1 VVNVIGPFDISVDGQ
16 KSIKVTTLENLFIH
30 HPDTL
35 LTPSLLASAP
45 NCQRRPL
52 VTALVRAPS
61 PPTPA
66 LVYGTVLHDVVQTC
80 LKEKR
85 WDAPWIEARVDTAL
99 SMAFGDLVRAGV
111 TLSVAKDEILR
122 RAAGV
127 ETFGERY
134 IGDEP
139 KVSASISCRLSA
151 HNYFTSLKLYC
162 PILAQPVGRQHS
174 LQSAHYTILRKIFGP
189 QLTVSEGSSTPQYRL
204 SLFATQGH
212 QLRTPPLSRS
222 RQVVPSQASN
232 TEPKP
237 CCIRS

>member
-1 VVNVIGPFDISVDGQ
+1 M
-16 KSIKVTTLENLFIH
+16 ENLLIH

-66 LVYGTVLHDVVQTC
+66 LVYGTVLHDVVQKC
-80 LKEKR
+80 LKEKS

-134 IGDEP
+134 IGDKP
-139 KVSASISCRLSA
+139 KVSTSISCGPFA
-151 HNYFTSLKLYC
+151 HIYSSSPKLYYL
-162 PILAQPVGRQHS
+162 ILAQPVERGLS
-174 LQSAHYTILRKIFGP
+174 LQSARCTISRKIFGP
-189 QLTVSEGSSTPQYRL
+189 QLTDSGESSTPQYKL
-204 SLFATQGH
+204 SLFATRAH
-212 QLRTPPLSRS
+212 QSPIRRLSR
-222 RQVVPSQASN
+222 
-232 TEPKP
+232 
-237 CCIRS
+237 

>member
-1 VVNVIGPFDISVDGQ
+1 VYTNIHKGAIETHPCLLFFHVRAGDVLNIVGPFDISPNGQ
-16 KSIKVTTLENLFIH
+16 KTITVTTLENLLIH

-52 VTALVRAPS
+52 VTALVRALS

-66 LVYGTVLHDVVQTC
+66 LVYGTVLHDVFQQC
-80 LKEKR
+80 LRERR

-99 SMAFGDLVRAGV
+99 SMVFGDLVRAGV

-134 IGDEP
+134 IGDHP
-139 KVSASISCRLSA
+139 KVTPSISCVLGP
-151 HNYFTSLKLYC
+151 HNYLPSLKLSC
-162 PILAQPVGRQHS
+162 QTPA
-174 LQSAHYTILRKIFGP
+174 
-189 QLTVSEGSSTPQYRL
+189 QLTG
-204 SLFATQGH
+204 
-212 QLRTPPLSRS
+212 RTRY
-222 RQVVPSQASN
+222 
-232 TEPKP
+232 
-237 CCIRS
+237 

>member
-1 VVNVIGPFDISVDGQ
+1 M
-16 KSIKVTTLENLFIH
+16 ENLLIH

-52 VTALVRAPS
+52 VTALVRALS

-66 LVYGTVLHDVVQTC
+66 LVYGTVLHDVVQKC
-80 LKEKR
+80 LQERR

-99 SMAFGDLVRAGV
+99 STAFGDLVRAGV

-134 IGDEP
+134 IGDKP
-139 KVSASISCRLSA
+139 KVSASISCRPFA
-151 HNYFTSLKLYC
+151 HSYFSSLKLYYL
-162 PILAQPVGRQHS
+162 ILAQPVGRRPS
-174 LQSAHYTILRKIFGP
+174 LQSARYTISRKIFGP
-189 QLTVSEGSSTPQYRL
+189 QLTVSGGSSTPQYKL
-204 SLFATQGH
+204 LLFATRSH
-212 QLRTPPLSRS
+212 QSHIRHLSRS
-222 RQVVPSQASN
+222 KLVVPLRASN

>member
-1 VVNVIGPFDISVDGQ
+1 M
-16 KSIKVTTLENLFIH
+16 ENLFIH

-35 LTPSLLASAP
+35 LSPSLLASAP

-52 VTALVRAPS
+52 VTALVRAQS

-66 LVYGTVLHDVVQTC
+66 LVYGTILHDVVQKS
-80 LKEKR
+80 LQERR

-99 SMAFGDLVRAGV
+99 SMAFGDLVRTGV

-127 ETFGERY
+127 ETFGKRY

-139 KVSASISCRLSA
+139 KVCASISCGHFAHSCLS
-151 HNYFTSLKLYC
+151 SLKLC
-162 PILAQPVGRQHS
+162 CLILAQPVGRRPS
-174 LQSAHYTILRKIFGP
+174 LQSARYTILRKIFGP
-189 QLTVSEGSSTPQYRL
+189 RLMVSGENSTPQYKL
-204 SLFATQGH
+204 SLFATRGH
-212 QLRTPPLSRS
+212 QSPIRHLSRS
-222 RQVVPSQASN
+222 RLAVPLRASN